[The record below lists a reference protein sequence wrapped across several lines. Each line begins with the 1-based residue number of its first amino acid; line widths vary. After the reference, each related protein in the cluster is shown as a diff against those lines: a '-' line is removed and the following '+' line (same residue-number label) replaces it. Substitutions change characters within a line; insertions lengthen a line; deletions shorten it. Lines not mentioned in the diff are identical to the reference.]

1 MGKHR
6 SRPVLVLLAACA
18 LLAACGGS
26 PSSPSSGEAGG
37 AASSDVGKKAQQ
49 VYDKFNAMR
58 GEERSKALVAA
69 AEAEGALSIYTSNTD
84 IDDVVDGFEDKYP
97 NIDVSVYR
105 ANSETALQR
114 LLQEQRANFYGVDVF
129 ETNAGELD
137 IANQNGLLADYSS
150 ELRDKVRKEGQRE
163 GWTASRFNVFVV
175 GWNTKLVKP
184 GDEPKRLEELADP
197 KWKGKISMEVGDIDW
212 FAAMYQHYQQQGKS
226 DAEIRD
232 LFGRLASNAKVV
244 KGHTVQGELLSAGQ
258 FAVAVSAYSHTID
271 KAADK
276 GAPVVWRPAS
286 GGVEPVQ
293 PLVTRPNGVAMVQTA
308 KHPAAAMLFVD
319 YELTDSQQIFAD
331 AFRIGSIPTG
341 KDPLAGLET
350 IQVPDAELL
359 ANTKKWDDLYA
370 EVVQKGQQVG
380 ES

>member
-1 MGKHR
+1 MGKR
-6 SRPVLVLLAACA
+6 QSRLVLSLLAACA

-26 PSSPSSGEAGG
+26 PTSPSSGGDTG
-37 AASSDVGKKAQQ
+37 AAAASDVGKKAQQ
-49 VYDKFNAMR
+49 VYDKFNQMR
-58 GEERSKALVAA
+58 GAERTKALVAA

-84 IDDVVDGFEDKYP
+84 IEDVVDGFEDKYP
-97 NIDVSVYR
+97 KIDVSVYR

-114 LLQEQRANFYGVDVF
+114 LLQEQKANFYGVDVF
-129 ETNAGELD
+129 ETNAGELG

-150 ELRDKVRKEGQRE
+150 ELRDKVRKEGQRD

-184 GDEPKRLEELADP
+184 GEEPKSLEELADP
-197 KWKGKISMEVGDIDW
+197 KWKGKISMEVGDLDW
-212 FAAMYQHYQQQGKS
+212 FAAMYGYYQKQGKS

-232 LFGRLASNAKVV
+232 LFGRLAANAKVV

-293 PLVTRPNGVAMVQTA
+293 PLVIRPNGVAMVQTA

-319 YELTDSQQIFAD
+319 FELTDSQKIFEE
-331 AFRIGSIPTG
+331 AFRIGSVPTG
-341 KDPLAGLET
+341 KDPIAGLQT
-350 IQVPDAELL
+350 VQVPDADLL
-359 ANTKKWDDLYA
+359 ANPKKWDGLYA
-370 EVVQKGQQVG
+370 EVVQKGQQV
-380 ES
+380 S